1 MRLDGYQPKRRK
13 ASWKTNLEKMMN
25 LREQYIESLNCA
37 LDSCYRD
44 LDYYESIGHQKCID
58 QVEERIASL
67 KQQIAEAA

>member
-1 MRLDGYQPKRRK
+1 MVPAPKPK
-13 ASWKTNLEKMMN
+13 GLGKPIKGKMMN